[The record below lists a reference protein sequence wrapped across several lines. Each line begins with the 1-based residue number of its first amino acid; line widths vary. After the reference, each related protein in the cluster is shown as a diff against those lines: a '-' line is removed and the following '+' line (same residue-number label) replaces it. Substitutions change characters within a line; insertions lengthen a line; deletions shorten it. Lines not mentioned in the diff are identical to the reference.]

1 MMAGRQLPNMQENK
15 TGCVPKTDEKTSGL
29 STVEGQASGSRV
41 LRVCLINPKFN
52 PSFWSND
59 FGLDIHGG
67 KIRCNMVSGS
77 MATLAGLIDPRHD
90 IVVIDE
96 NVEQID
102 YSKLRDFD
110 VIGVTGMI
118 VQRCHMYRILDEL
131 KRFSVQVI
139 VGGPLVTCDEE
150 AFKDRCDA
158 CFIGEAE
165 LTWPAYLEDVAAG
178 RPTLARYEQTERS
191 DMTKIP
197 KPRLDLIKSD
207 RYRVASVQFSR
218 GCPFLCEFCDII
230 VMFGRVPRV
239 KTTEQVIAELEDVAR
254 AGFRHCFLVDDN
266 FIGNKREAKK
276 LLRAIIEWQKTQEL
290 PLSLSTEASIN
301 LADDPE
307 LLELMPQA
315 NFDRVF
321 IGIET
326 PNLAS
331 LKETRKTQNLQGDS
345 MISKVQRIR
354 GAGLIVTAGF
364 IVGFDEDTPDIFEAQ
379 YQFIHDSGIGL
390 ASIGILA
397 PLPTTPL
404 YDRLLAAGRLYPDD
418 PECAF
423 IPAQMSREQLKQ
435 GHRKLLL
442 RTFAPDAFFERIFRT
457 FQRSKSYSKVRSK
470 HYAARSKKRSRDAR
484 ASPYKLAWRLLG
496 AIVKKG
502 YWSLIPAYWR
512 AWTQNRLLDKVS
524 MPFAEFVELC
534 LTHWHFFCICMGP
547 QDSILLE
554 SRISAEE
561 HERTVAGK

>member
-1 MMAGRQLPNMQENK
+1 MQRHG
-15 TGCVPKTDEKTSGL
+15 TGSTLRSDKKTSGL
-29 STVEGQASGSRV
+29 TDVGGEARGSPA

-59 FGLDIHGG
+59 FALDIHGG
-67 KIRCNMVSGS
+67 KVRCNMASGS
-77 MATLAGLIDPRHD
+77 IATLAGLIDPRHD
-90 IVVIDE
+90 IVLIDE
-96 NVEQID
+96 NVEEID
-102 YSKLRDFD
+102 YSALRDFD

-118 VQRCHMYRILDEL
+118 VQRFHMYRILDKL
-131 KRFSVQVI
+131 KNLDAQVI

-165 LTWPAYLEDVAAG
+165 LTWPAYLEDIAAG
-178 RPTLARYEQTERS
+178 RPTLTHYEQTERS
-191 DMTKIP
+191 DMTTIP

-218 GCPFLCEFCDII
+218 GCPFMCEFCDII

-239 KTTEQVIAELEDVAR
+239 KTTKQVIAELEDVAR

-276 LLRAIIEWQKTQEL
+276 LLRAIIEWQKTQAL

-345 MISKVQRIR
+345 MIAKVQRIR

-364 IVGFDEDTPDIFEAQ
+364 IVGFDEDTPDIFEEQ

-423 IPAQMSREQLKQ
+423 IPAQMSRQELKQ

-457 FQRSKSYSKVRSK
+457 FQRSKSYSKARSK
-470 HYAARSKKRSRDAR
+470 HYVARSKKRSLDAR
-484 ASPYKLAWRLLG
+484 ASPYKLAWRLLR

-502 YWSLIPAYWR
+502 YWSLIPAYRR

-534 LTHWHFFCICMGP
+534 LTHWHFYCICMGP
-547 QDSILLE
+547 QDSVFLE
-554 SRISAEE
+554 SRVSAQDYESSL
-561 HERTVAGK
+561 AGQ

>member
-1 MMAGRQLPNMQENK
+1 MPVKGARSEPKMFEKLP
-15 TGCVPKTDEKTSGL
+15 GVTD
-29 STVEGQASGSRV
+29 VEGQTGKAPV

-59 FGLDIHGG
+59 FALDIHGG
-67 KIRCNMVSGS
+67 KVRCNMVSGS
-77 MATLAGLIDPRHD
+77 LPTVAGLIDPRHH
-90 IVVIDE
+90 IVIIDE
-96 NVEQID
+96 NVEEID
-102 YSKLRDFD
+102 YSTLRDFD

-118 VQRCHMYRILDEL
+118 VQRWHMYRILDEL
-131 KRFSVQVI
+131 KNLGAQVI
-139 VGGPLVTCDEE
+139 VGGPLVTCDEL
-150 AFKDRCDA
+150 AFKDRCDV

-165 LTWPAYLEDVAAG
+165 ETWPAYIEDIAAG
-178 RPTLARYEQTERS
+178 RPTQTRYEQTERS
-191 DMTKIP
+191 DMAKVP

-207 RYRVASVQFSR
+207 RYRLASVQFSR

-276 LLRAIIEWQKTQEL
+276 LLLAIIEWQKTQAL

-301 LADDPE
+301 LADDPD
-307 LLELMPQA
+307 LLDLMPKA

-331 LKETRKTQNLQGDS
+331 LKETRKMQNLRGDS

-423 IPAQMSREQLKQ
+423 IPAQMSREQLKA
-435 GHRKLLL
+435 GHRELLL
-442 RTFAPDAFFERIFRT
+442 RTYAPDAFFERIFRT
-457 FQRSKSYSKVRSK
+457 FQRSKSYSKARTK
-470 HYAARSKKRSRDAR
+470 HYVARSKKRSLDAR
-484 ASPYKLAWRLLG
+484 ASPFKLAWRLFR
-496 AIVKKG
+496 AISKKG
-502 YWSLIPAYWR
+502 YWPLIPAYRR
-512 AWTQNRLLDKVS
+512 AWRQNRLLGNVS

-534 LTHWHFFCICMGP
+534 LSHWHFYCICMGP

-554 SRISAEE
+554 SLVSAED
-561 HERTVAGK
+561 HERSLAGQ